1 MNRLFSAAA
10 LLIAL
15 LLHAGLIAWVIVGV
29 WTPVDKTP
37 ERVSMAVQLL
47 PMQEKP
53 LPEPVALAPSAPLPP
68 PVPSPA
74 KQKPI
79 DAKAPPKPK
88 PKPAAKPRVPR
99 KQATTDSRTPPAP
112 VPSSPDPVQ
121 AAPRAAPA
129 ATPEAQPAPVAA
141 APSIPVKTSVSIPA
155 EYAASNPKPVYPSMA
170 KRYGEQGTVMLRVF
184 VKADGTAG
192 QVEITSSSGYPIL
205 DESARTTI
213 QRWRFH
219 PATIDGK
226 AVSHWYPLSY
236 TFKLQN

>member
-53 LPEPVALAPSAPLPP
+53 LPEPVALAPSAPLP
-68 PVPSPA
+68 
-74 KQKPI
+74 
-79 DAKAPPKPK
+79 
-88 PKPAAKPRVPR
+88 
-99 KQATTDSRTPPAP
+99 
-112 VPSSPDPVQ
+112 
-121 AAPRAAPA
+121 
-129 ATPEAQPAPVAA
+129 PVAA